1 MLRNDWRRP
10 GAEKSSALVVSW
22 SNMSEDSHAT
32 PVTDSPW
39 LWFALFSAVGLA
51 ALLATGGKFGKR
63 QAGIER
69 KYQARAAVAS
79 GQVQIEET
87 STGEKRAAGA
97 PEYTTPEKPAIPV
110 WPLEIILAVICA
122 VSFGL
127 LLKQR
132 TNATRVATPK
142 ES

>member
-1 MLRNDWRRP
+1 MP
-10 GAEKSSALVVSW
+10 EEFAPPEPISSR
-22 SNMSEDSHAT
+22 E
-32 PVTDSPW
+32 PITDSPW

-87 STGEKRAAGA
+87 GTGEKRATGA
-97 PEYTTPEKPAIPV
+97 PEYTTPERPAIPV

-122 VSFGL
+122 ASLGL
-127 LLKQR
+127 LLRQR
-132 TNATRVATPK
+132 LGGRRPAEVP
-142 ES
+142 

>member
-1 MLRNDWRRP
+1 MLLMKDTTRP
-10 GAEKSSALVVSW
+10 I
-22 SNMSEDSHAT
+22 
-32 PVTDSPW
+32 TDSPW

-87 STGEKRAAGA
+87 GTGERRAAGA
-97 PEYTTPEKPAIPV
+97 PEYTTPERPAIPI
-110 WPLEIILAVICA
+110 WPVEIILGAICA
-122 VSFGL
+122 ASFGL

-132 TNATRVATPK
+132 MSPARGAAPRGD
-142 ES
+142 

>member
-1 MLRNDWRRP
+1 MDPTQNRQV
-10 GAEKSSALVVSW
+10 AEVSQQ
-22 SNMSEDSHAT
+22 S
-32 PVTDSPW
+32 PITDSPW

-51 ALLATGGKFGKR
+51 ALLATGGKLGKR

-79 GQVQIEET
+79 GQVTIEET
-87 STGEKRAAGA
+87 GTGEKRAAGA
-97 PEYTTPEKPAIPV
+97 PAYTTPEKPAIPV
-110 WPLEIILAVICA
+110 WPLEIILAMICA

-132 TNATRVATPK
+132 MSSTRVAAPNRN
-142 ES
+142 

>member
-1 MLRNDWRRP
+1 M
-10 GAEKSSALVVSW
+10 EKPIA
-22 SNMSEDSHAT
+22 
-32 PVTDSPW
+32 PITDSPW

-79 GQVQIEET
+79 GQVRIEET
-87 STGEKRAAGA
+87 GTGERRAAGA
-97 PEYTTPEKPAIPV
+97 PEYTTPERPAIPV

-122 VSFGL
+122 GSFGL
-127 LLKQR
+127 LLRQR
-132 TNATRVATPK
+132 MRPARGAPPREN
-142 ES
+142 